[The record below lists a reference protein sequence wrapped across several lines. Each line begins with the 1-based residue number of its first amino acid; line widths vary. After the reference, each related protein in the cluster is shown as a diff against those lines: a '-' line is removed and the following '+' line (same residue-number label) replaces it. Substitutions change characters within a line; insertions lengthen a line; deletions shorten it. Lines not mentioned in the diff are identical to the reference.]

1 MVLSILDNIL
11 LGSLKRFR
19 GDTFEERIENFGFL
33 FFYSGVALAFF
44 GTVLMLAPMFIG
56 TILVLLGA
64 TNIDLSWVDSFVRN
78 KLVQGIVNFVIAG
91 VGLIILGFLLKK
103 YLQGIIKKHAYIE
116 STKVEE
122 KEIYNLGSEVELS
135 IYAESLSIDKKSI
148 STNKS
153 FSHKEL
159 NTVKDRRVIIEAFKG
174 ESTNHT
180 LGGKA
185 EILLINKDEITSLN
199 VPEEAL
205 VYNIEKVLL
214 TKEITQRVCDFI
226 KEETAVCRTK
236 IFLSAS
242 VDEDMMKK
250 IKNQQELDALLH
262 L

>member
-78 KLVQGIVNFVIAG
+78 ELVQGIVNFVIAG

-135 IYAESLSIDKKSI
+135 IYAVSLSIDKKSI

-205 VYNIEKVLL
+205 VYKIEKVLL

-226 KEETAVCRTK
+226 KEETAACRTK

-242 VDEDMMKK
+242 VDEDMLKK

>member
-1 MVLSILDNIL
+1 MVLSLLDNIL
-11 LGSLKRFR
+11 LSVLSKIQGRN
-19 GDTFEERIENFGFL
+19 FEEKIDDVKFI
-33 FFYSGVALAFF
+33 FFYSGVVSFFF
-44 GTVLMLAPMFIG
+44 GTVLIIAPSFIG
-56 TILVLLGA
+56 TVLLFLGA
-64 TNIDLSWVDSFVRN
+64 KVDLSS
-78 KLVQGIVNFVIAG
+78 IYEAVNNGWIQFFMNFIILGVI
-91 VGLIILGFLLKK
+91 LFILGFLLKK
-103 YLQGIIKKHAYIE
+103 HLEGIIKKHAYIE

>member
-78 KLVQGIVNFVIAG
+78 ELVQGIVNFVIAG

-205 VYNIEKVLL
+205 VYKIEKVLL

-226 KEETAVCRTK
+226 KEETAACRTK

-242 VDEDMMKK
+242 VDEDMLKK

>member
-11 LGSLKRFR
+11 LGSLKKFR
-19 GDTFEERIENFGFL
+19 GDTFEERAENVE
-33 FFYSGVALAFF
+33 FFFFCLGVILAFF
-44 GTVLMLAPMFIG
+44 GIVLMLAPMFIG

-78 KLVQGIVNFVIAG
+78 ELVQGIVNFVIAG

-103 YLQGIIKKHAYIE
+103 HLQGIIKKHAYIE

-122 KEIYNLGSEVELS
+122 KEIYNLGSDVELS
-135 IYAESLSIDKKSI
+135 IYAESLSIDKKPI

-153 FSHKEL
+153 FSHNEL

-185 EILLINKDEITSLN
+185 EVILTNEDEITSLS

-205 VYNIEKVLL
+205 VYKIEKVLL
-214 TKEITQRVCDFI
+214 TKKITQRVCDFI
-226 KEETAVCRTK
+226 KEETAACRTK

-242 VDEDMMKK
+242 VDEDMMRK